1 LRTFEFCAPA
11 TVEEAIALLDRPDAR
26 ALAGGTDLIVQMR
39 ERRRE
44 VGRLVDLKRIPEL
57 VDLVEE
63 PDGGVRIGAAM
74 NVTAMVR
81 RQTMARYPS
90 LLDAARMIGSYQIQ
104 NRAGIGGNIC
114 NAAPSADAV
123 PALMCLGARAAIAG
137 PGGRRE
143 AEIESLFAG
152 PGKTT
157 LAAQELLV
165 SIDLPPPL
173 PRSAGAYLRFTP
185 RREMDIA
192 IAGVGAWLRLGEDGS
207 VAEARVALAAV
218 GPTPMRAAGS
228 ERRLGG
234 EHPSAKLLAEAGS
247 LAAREARP
255 ISDTRGSADYR
266 RELVKLLT
274 SRALAACLAQLGRPV
289 EVA

>member
-1 LRTFEFCAPA
+1 LSTFEFCAPK
-11 TVEEAIALLDRPDAR
+11 TVQEAIALLDRPDAR
-26 ALAGGTDLIVQMR
+26 ALAGGTDLIAQMR

-44 VGRLVDLKRIPEL
+44 VGRVVDLKRIPEL
-57 VDLVEE
+57 VDFVEE
-63 PDGGVRIGAAM
+63 SGGDVRIGAAM
-74 NVTAMVR
+74 NVTAMAR
-81 RQTMARYPS
+81 NEAMARYPS

-137 PGGRRE
+137 PSGRRE
-143 AEIESLFAG
+143 AAVETLFAG

-157 LAAQELLV
+157 LAPQELLV
-165 SIDLPPPL
+165 SVILPPPT

-192 IAGVGAWLRLGEDGS
+192 IAGVGAWLLLAEDGRI
-207 VAEARVALAAV
+207 VEARVALAAV
-218 GPTPMRAAGS
+218 APTPLRAAGAES
-228 ERRLGG
+228 RLAG
-234 EHPSAKLLAEAGS
+234 EHPSAELLAEVGT
-247 LAAREARP
+247 LAAREAQP

-266 RELVKLLT
+266 RELVNLLT
-274 SRALAACLAQLGRPV
+274 SRALASCLAQLGRPV

>member
-1 LRTFEFCAPA
+1 LRTFEFFAPA
-11 TVEEAIALLDRPDAR
+11 MVEEAIALLDHPDTR

-44 VGRLVDLKRIPEL
+44 VGRVVDLKRIPEF

-63 PDGGVRIGAAM
+63 PGGGVRIGAAM
-74 NVTAMVR
+74 NVTAMAR
-81 RQTMARYPS
+81 NEAMARYPS

-137 PGGRRE
+137 PSGRRD
-143 AEIESLFAG
+143 AAIETLFAG

-157 LAAQELLV
+157 MAPQELLV
-165 SIDLPPPL
+165 SVNLPPPP

-192 IAGVGAWLRLGEDGS
+192 ITGVGTWLRLAEDGRI
-207 VAEARVALAAV
+207 AEARIALAAV
-218 GPTPMRAAGS
+218 APTPLRAEGAES
-228 ERRLGG
+228 RLAG
-234 EHPSAKLLAEAGS
+234 EHPSTKLLAEAGI

-274 SRALAACLAQLGRPV
+274 SRALATCLAQLGRPV